1 MRFIA
6 LSWLANVISLWFV
19 AWIFSGVTY
28 DGFGRL
34 VIAGAIFGVLNTVLK
49 PLLLL
54 ITLPLAIVTLGV
66 AWFGVAMLMLH
77 LTDGILRGFDIHGFW
92 TLAGATLVVWLV
104 NTTLDNFGPWRD
116 TRGRPRPLERR
127 VQQGAV
133 PEAPEDQC
141 QTPFRCLTPLTREPI
156 YRIHIPICT
165 REIGSTS

>member
-92 TLAGATLVVWLV
+92 TLAGATLAVWLV
-104 NTTLDNFGPWRD
+104 NTALDNFGPWRD
-116 TRGRPRPLERR
+116 MRGGRGRWNVAFNKGRFPNSL
-127 VQQGAV
+127 
-133 PEAPEDQC
+133 
-141 QTPFRCLTPLTREPI
+141 
-156 YRIHIPICT
+156 
-165 REIGSTS
+165 